1 MQKAFKTLQGIIGY
15 EISCFLE
22 WPMLWAEL
30 GSNYPDKATF
40 VPNVVGIITAWCD
53 VLSARLED
61 NRFSTWADELVEKL
75 ETVRRVGIHI
85 QVCVPVDSFVMR
97 NYAVYIVYI

>member
-1 MQKAFKTLQGIIGY
+1 VQKAFKTLQGIIGY

-75 ETVRRVGIHI
+75 ETVRRIGIHI
-85 QVCVPVDSFVMR
+85 QVGVLVDFPVICETIL
-97 NYAVYIVYI
+97 YL